1 MDAKEAAKHP
11 AMQRADLTTQHFR
24 VPNANNTKAEK
35 FCPKVT
41 LFIYRGSYYSLD
53 FFRGEL
59 WHLHL

>member
-24 VPNANNTKAEK
+24 VPNASNTKAEK

-41 LFIYRGSYYSLD
+41 LSTEVPITL
-53 FFRGEL
+53 
-59 WHLHL
+59 